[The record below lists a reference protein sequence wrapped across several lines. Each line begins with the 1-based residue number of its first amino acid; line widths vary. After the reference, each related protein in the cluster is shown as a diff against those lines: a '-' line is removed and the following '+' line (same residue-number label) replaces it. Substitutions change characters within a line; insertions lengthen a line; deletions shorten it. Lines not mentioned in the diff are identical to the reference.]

1 MENTHGGRNNL
12 EYLCIHAPADMRKTY
27 IDGYRSFG
35 WELENAD
42 AQEDRLCFRRAAKLC
57 NRTELTRLQ
66 RQFSGIAA
74 EIRAMRRA
82 GASRAENGGLLTGT
96 VGAWMLA
103 CTVLFYAAGMTSLS
117 QAALAMGITCAALAY
132 PVYRLL
138 SRRLETHYEP
148 YLAMRYEDLDTVCKK
163 ALALL

>member
-1 MENTHGGRNNL
+1 MENTRGGRNSF
-12 EYLCIHAPADMRKTY
+12 EYLCTHAPADMRKTY

-35 WELENAD
+35 WELETAD

-82 GASRAENGGLLTGT
+82 GANRAENGALLTGT
-96 VGAWMLA
+96 AGAWLLA
-103 CTVLFYAAGMTSLS
+103 CTLLFYAAGMTGLS
-117 QAALAMGITCAALAY
+117 QAALALGLACAMLAY

-138 SRRLETHYEP
+138 SRRLAAHYEP
-148 YLAMRYEDLDTVCKK
+148 YLAMRYEDLDAVCRK
-163 ALALL
+163 AEALL